1 MDMDIQLEKANL
13 IERLRQVNDESLIK
27 VFSNMLDYAVK
38 KGAVDHLLEE
48 SIDRG
53 LTQSNRGKG
62 RPNKEVMAEIREKYK
77 A

>member
-1 MDMDIQLEKANL
+1 MDIQLEKANL

-27 VFSNMLDYAVK
+27 AFNNMLDYAATK
-38 KGAVDHLLEE
+38 EAIDLLLEE

-53 LTQSNRGKG
+53 LTQSDRSKG
-62 RPNKEVMAEIREKYK
+62 RSHKEVMEEIRKKYK